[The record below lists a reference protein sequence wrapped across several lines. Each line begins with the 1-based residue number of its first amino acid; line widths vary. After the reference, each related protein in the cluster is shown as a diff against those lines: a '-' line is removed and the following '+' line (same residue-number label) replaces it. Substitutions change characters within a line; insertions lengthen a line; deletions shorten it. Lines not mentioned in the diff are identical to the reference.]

1 MSTVAPIIPLLDR
14 VLLKPDE
21 QQDTTSTGIILPPD
35 TRKRSN
41 SGTVVALGSSAG
53 HGLPLSP
60 GDRIIYQRHAGLDME
75 WAGEKYLIVL
85 AHEVIAKIATEEV
98 PSILEPGER

>member
-1 MSTVAPIIPLLDR
+1 MSTTPIIPLLDR

-41 SGTVVALGSSAG
+41 SGTVVAIGDAVAKG
-53 HGLPLSP
+53 TPLSP

-75 WAGEKYLIVL
+75 WGGEKYLIVL
-85 AHEVIAKIATEEV
+85 AHEVIAKISTEDV